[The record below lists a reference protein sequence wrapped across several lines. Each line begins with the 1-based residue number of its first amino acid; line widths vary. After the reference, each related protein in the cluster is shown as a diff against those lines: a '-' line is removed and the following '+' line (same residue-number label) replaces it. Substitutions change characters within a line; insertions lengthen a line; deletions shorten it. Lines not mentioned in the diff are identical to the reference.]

1 MPRTTLEVF
10 VANQSK
16 LYQQHLSTI
25 TTLEKALEHQSLIA
39 TYHTIPK
46 QYKPRLLQAAAP
58 HTAELNRAFNERYE
72 ALFFDH
78 LRQVVTTN
86 TIALELN
93 RARLANVIA
102 VTEAKLAE
110 SPEPAEYIRCIYDQ
124 FTSAN
129 RIPNRPANTQLK
141 MKLQSPAQVPQTPSS
156 STSSRGSLQPQQEA
170 NTKRKQTSPH
180 PPTTKQQKIDLFLE
194 RKPHQLH

>member
-1 MPRTTLEVF
+1 MQRTTLEAF

-16 LYQQHLSTI
+16 LYKQHLSTI
-25 TTLEKALEHQSLIA
+25 TALEKALEHQSLIA

-46 QYKPRLLQAAAP
+46 QYRPRPLQAAAP
-58 HTAELNRAFNERYE
+58 HTAELNKAFNERYE
-72 ALFFDH
+72 AFFDH

-110 SPEPAEYIRCIYDQ
+110 SPEPAEYIRCI
-124 FTSAN
+124 
-129 RIPNRPANTQLK
+129 
-141 MKLQSPAQVPQTPSS
+141 
-156 STSSRGSLQPQQEA
+156 
-170 NTKRKQTSPH
+170 
-180 PPTTKQQKIDLFLE
+180 
-194 RKPHQLH
+194 